1 MIISHKYKFI
11 FIRTR
16 KTAGTSIEIELSKFC
31 GEEDVITPISLKDEA
46 IRRKLGHRGPQ
57 NYIGSWL
64 SYEFKDWVRLVTELQ
79 RKKIFAGHMPAK
91 EIRQKIGE
99 DIWNRYFKFCF
110 ERNPW
115 DKVISFYFF
124 QHGKEPRPLLS
135 EFILSGEASQV
146 SDYDLYTCDGK
157 IIVDYIGRYEN
168 LKSELEFI
176 DERLGFPE
184 RLQLPWAKGDF
195 REDRRHYRLL
205 LGDEEKK
212 RISIDFANEISYLG
226 YEF

>member
-115 DKVISFYFF
+115 DEEQRENIKNALVEKLSLLMYNPSLMREMGEKSF
-124 QHGKEPRPLLS
+124 EIAR
-135 EFILSGEASQV
+135 
-146 SDYDLYTCDGK
+146 
-157 IIVDYIGRYEN
+157 
-168 LKSELEFI
+168 
-176 DERLGFPE
+176 
-184 RLQLPWAKGDF
+184 AKF
-195 REDRRHYRLL
+195 SHEVRN
-205 LGDEEKK
+205 EKLK
-212 RISIDFANEISYLG
+212 RIYL
-226 YEF
+226 EALK